1 MSILFIKVCSCLQYF
16 ICLTLLKPT
25 NYLPIHLQAWF
36 ASSPLY
42 IFTPYREFYF
52 YCRIST
58 TSYPYCQSTP
68 AHGHLT
74 CLGAIA
80 QLLTTLLHMGQNCD
94 HFNLGTLAIKTNIM
108 KSSPSPSS
116 FSGCLTIFPF
126 TLSFCSQL
134 VLRFLYQMHNCFFT
148 LIFCSQFC
156 LTFLLTMHTFSFML
170 SFVCNFSYVFIF
182 QCTICNLSSSSFFLS
197 FSYAWPNGRKNPYC

>member
-1 MSILFIKVCSCLQYF
+1 M
-16 ICLTLLKPT
+16 
-25 NYLPIHLQAWF
+25 QAWF

-42 IFTPYREFYF
+42 IFTPYHEFYF

-58 TSYPYCQSTP
+58 TSYPFCQSTTP

-80 QLLTTLLHMGQNCD
+80 QLLTTLLRMGQNCD
-94 HFNLGTLAIKTNIM
+94 HFNLGILAIKTNIM
-108 KSSPSPSS
+108 KSSPLPSS

-126 TLSFCSQL
+126 A
-134 VLRFLYQMHNCFFT
+134 LYFVHILFYVFSTKCNNCFFT

-156 LTFLLTMHTFSFML
+156 LTFLLTMHTLFHSCYLLFAIFLM
-170 SFVCNFSYVFIF
+170 FFIF
-182 QCTICNLSSSSFFLS
+182 QCTFLQPRRPLVVY
-197 FSYAWPNGRKNPYC
+197 FIVTPIFLFHMLGQMEERNPYC